1 MPMSRGRADL
11 IVPIKDRRQ
20 HKRYLT
26 LRNGAIAF
34 AVAVMLFLGISIY
47 SEIGPRGG
55 DTFGRLLDREMPK
68 QLEAKP
74 VEVVKEATPI
84 DDHSAPDPMLVAPA
98 AREQWLHD
106 STSNAASAAATI
118 EPVAAPAPITLS
130 RRSAAPNTSIAIV
143 GGPEGVVVVEQKKK
157 QPLLTGGFGRQ

>member
-1 MPMSRGRADL
+1 MQKNRTRPDL

-55 DTFGRLLDREMPK
+55 DTFGRLLDREMP
-68 QLEAKP
+68 QHEAKP
-74 VEVVKEATPI
+74 LEVVKEAGAPI

-130 RRSAAPNTSIAIV
+130 RRA
-143 GGPEGVVVVEQKKK
+143 
-157 QPLLTGGFGRQ
+157 

>member
-1 MPMSRGRADL
+1 MSRGRPDL

-26 LRNGAIAF
+26 VRNGAIAF

-47 SEIGPRGG
+47 SELGPRGG
-55 DTFGRLLDREMPK
+55 DSFGRLLDREMPK
-68 QLEAKP
+68 QVETKP
-74 VEVVKEATPI
+74 LEVVKEATPI

-106 STSNAASAAATI
+106 STSNAASAAATV
-118 EPVAAPAPITLS
+118 EPVAPAPVTLS
-130 RRSAAPNTSIAIV
+130 RRNAAADTSIAIV

-157 QPLLTGGFGRQ
+157 QPLLTGGFGRD